1 MQTLIPIPTSP
12 VKTSPCVAFEN
23 PLSSPVGQ
31 QVVNSTHIPSA
42 TPAITVQDPLTGNF
56 IQQIPAPPLVD
67 NPPSTSVN
75 SFTSVVQDPVT
86 GQSHPKIVQT
96 IKDPSMD
103 QNSKLP
109 ARASQT
115 SSNGDFFFQY
125 SSWHDLTNFFSIQVH
140 FSAGA
145 PPQIITTTDPQ
156 TGQVIQQV
164 VQTVVDPATGQ
175 TIQTMAPVSNGGGGA
190 TPVQVVTVQDPVT
203 GQLTQ
208 QIVQTA
214 VDPNTGE
221 IMQIPLQN
229 GSTIQLIFSGWV
241 LIIFSLSSID
251 RKLTAGHHSH

>member
-1 MQTLIPIPTSP
+1 M
-12 VKTSPCVAFEN
+12 
-23 PLSSPVGQ
+23 
-31 QVVNSTHIPSA
+31 
-42 TPAITVQDPLTGNF
+42 
-56 IQQIPAPPLVD
+56 
-67 NPPSTSVN
+67 
-75 SFTSVVQDPVT
+75 
-86 GQSHPKIVQT
+86 
-96 IKDPSMD
+96 
-103 QNSKLP
+103 
-109 ARASQT
+109 
-115 SSNGDFFFQY
+115 
-125 SSWHDLTNFFSIQVH
+125 
-140 FSAGA
+140 
-145 PPQIITTTDPQ
+145 
-156 TGQVIQQV
+156 

-175 TIQTMAPVSNGGGGA
+175 TIQTMAPVSNGGDGS